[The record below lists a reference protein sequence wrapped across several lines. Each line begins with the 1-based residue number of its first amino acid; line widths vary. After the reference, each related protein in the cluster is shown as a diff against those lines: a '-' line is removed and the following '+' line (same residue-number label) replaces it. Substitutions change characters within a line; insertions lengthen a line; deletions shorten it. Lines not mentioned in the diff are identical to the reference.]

1 MNMSDDVAGAVIQ
14 MSTKAVET
22 GSHLVM
28 KVADLIAKLLEIL
41 MAAKWKKSTPL

>member
-22 GSHLVM
+22 GSHLIM
-28 KVADLIAKLLEIL
+28 KVADLMSLCKLLGLSVTEVL
-41 MAAKWKKSTPL
+41 EVEV